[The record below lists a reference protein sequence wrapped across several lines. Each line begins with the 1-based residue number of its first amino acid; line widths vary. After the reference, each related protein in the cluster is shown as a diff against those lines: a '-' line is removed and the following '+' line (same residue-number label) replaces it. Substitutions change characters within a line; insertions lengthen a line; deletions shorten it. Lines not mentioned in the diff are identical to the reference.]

1 LDIKKRFKIKYYFKQ
16 LQQFLFYESGI
27 FMKKSINTALK
38 VLQNTGVIIYPTDT
52 IWGIGCDATNEKAV
66 AKIYEIKQRS
76 ESKSLIILVDSWQ
89 MLEQYIHL
97 IPAKANCIIQGSS
110 KPTTLIYNKPKGLA
124 KNVIAS
130 DNTVAI
136 RIVNDEFC
144 KKLIHKLGKPMVST
158 SANYSNKMSPKK
170 FDEIEISLLD
180 KADYVVNLHLDK
192 IKNQAS
198 QIIKINNKGEI
209 IFIRK

>member
-1 LDIKKRFKIKYYFKQ
+1 
-16 LQQFLFYESGI
+16 
-27 FMKKSINTALK
+27 MKKSINTALK

-89 MLEQYIHL
+89 MLEQYIHT
-97 IPAKANCIIQGSS
+97 IPVKANCIIQGSS
-110 KPTTLIYNKPKGLA
+110 KPTTLIYNNPKGLA